1 MFMGEYSH
9 SIDSKGRLIMPAKY
23 RDELGKEF
31 VMTKGADSCISVY
44 PMEEWRNIEGRV
56 REMSMNSK
64 EGRRF
69 MRIFFSSASLCELDK
84 QGRVL
89 IPLALRE
96 HASLGK
102 DVTLIGN
109 VTRVEIW
116 SKDQWDAYQGEACI
130 DEGIDFV
137 SEQGLIF

>member
-31 VMTKGADSCISVY
+31 VMTKGADNCISVY

-89 IPLALRE
+89 IPQALRA
-96 HASLGK
+96 HASLDK
-102 DVTLIGN
+102 DVVLIGN

-116 SKDQWDAYQGEACI
+116 SKDQWDAYQGEVDI